1 MRLRRRRE
9 PLPDELLP
17 AWQAFL
23 DCAAV
28 IEGGRRTLLGTM
40 PVGRVEPTP
49 VGLGV
54 DAMTAALDDAREW
67 MDRWHIEPLEDDWRD
82 CDAAMRE
89 ARDNLAT
96 VREVAASTT
105 ELEELQEAVADVV
118 APLDAFADAE
128 QAWRRRWRIPR
139 HPRQPRGAV

>member
-1 MRLRRRRE
+1 MRLRRRRD
-9 PLPDELLP
+9 PLPEELLP

-54 DAMTAALDDAREW
+54 DAMAAALDDAREW
-67 MDRWHIEPLEDDWRD
+67 MDAWHIEALEDDWRE
-82 CDAAMRE
+82 CSEAMDE
-89 ARDNLAT
+89 ARTNLAD
-96 VREVAASTT
+96 VREVAAETT
-105 ELEELQEAVADVV
+105 ELEELQEAVGEVV

-128 QAWRRRWRIPR
+128 QAWRRRWRLPR
-139 HPRQPRGAV
+139 DR

>member
-1 MRLRRRRE
+1 MRLRRRRT
-9 PLPDELLP
+9 PLPEELLP

-54 DAMTAALDDAREW
+54 DAMAAALDDAEGW
-67 MDRWHIEPLEDDWRD
+67 MDTWHVEPLEDDWRA
-82 CDAAMRE
+82 CVEAMDE
-89 ARDNLAT
+89 ARDNLAA
-96 VREVAASTT
+96 VREVAAETT

-128 QAWRRRWRIPR
+128 QAWRRRWWIPR
-139 HPRQPRGAV
+139 DR

>member
-1 MRLRRRRE
+1 LRLRRRRD
-9 PLPDELLP
+9 PLPDDLVP

-54 DAMTAALDDAREW
+54 DAMAAALDDAAGW
-67 MDRWHIEPLEDDWRD
+67 MDDWRVDALHEDWED
-82 CDAAMRE
+82 CRAAMAE
-89 ARDNLAT
+89 AREHLDE
-96 VREVAASTT
+96 VRDVAVETD
-105 ELEELQEAVADVV
+105 ELEELQEAVGEVI

-128 QAWRRRWRIPR
+128 QTWRRTWRIPR
-139 HPRQPRGAV
+139 DR

>member
-1 MRLRRRRE
+1 MRLRRRRT
-9 PLPDELLP
+9 PLPEELLP

-54 DAMTAALDDAREW
+54 DAMAAALDDAREW
-67 MDRWHIEPLEDDWRD
+67 MDRWRIEPLEEDWRD
-82 CDAAMRE
+82 CTEAMDE
-89 ARDNLAT
+89 ARDNLAA
-96 VREVAASTT
+96 VREVAAETT
-105 ELEELQEAVADVV
+105 ELEELQEAVGEVV

-139 HPRQPRGAV
+139 DG

>member
-1 MRLRRRRE
+1 MPLRRRRD
-9 PLPDELLP
+9 PLPDDLLP
-17 AWQAFL
+17 AWQSFL

-40 PVGRVEPTP
+40 PVWRVEPTP

-54 DAMTAALDDAREW
+54 DAMAAALTDAEAW
-67 MDRWHIEPLEDDWRD
+67 MPDWRVDALADDWDD
-82 CDAAMRE
+82 CRAAMAE
-89 ARDNLAT
+89 ARDNLDT
-96 VREVAASTT
+96 VRHVAAETG

-128 QAWRRRWRIPR
+128 RTWRRTWRVPR
-139 HPRQPRGAV
+139 D

>member
-9 PLPDELLP
+9 PLPEDLLA
-17 AWQAFL
+17 AWQSFL

-49 VGLGV
+49 VGLGA
-54 DAMTAALDDAREW
+54 DAMAAALDDARGW
-67 MDRWHIEPLEDDWRD
+67 MDGWRIEPLEDDWRD
-82 CDAAMRE
+82 CDEAMRE
-89 ARDNLAT
+89 ARDNLTT
-96 VREVAASTT
+96 VREVAASTS
-105 ELEELQEAVADVV
+105 ELEELQEAVADVI

-128 QAWRRRWRIPR
+128 QAWRRRWRVPR
-139 HPRQPRGAV
+139 SV

>member
-1 MRLRRRRE
+1 MRWRTRRD
-9 PLPDELLP
+9 PLPEELLP

-54 DAMTAALDDAREW
+54 DAMAAALDDAEGW
-67 MDRWHIEPLEDDWRD
+67 MDGWRIEALADDWAD
-82 CDAAMRE
+82 CRE
-89 ARDNLAT
+89 AMTEARTNLGA
-96 VREVAASTT
+96 VRAVAAETD
-105 ELEELQEAVADVV
+105 ELEELQEAVGEVV

-128 QAWRRRWRIPR
+128 QTWRRTWRIPR
-139 HPRQPRGAV
+139 DT

>member
-1 MRLRRRRE
+1 MALRRRKE
-9 PLPDELLP
+9 PLPAEHVG

-54 DAMTAALDDAREW
+54 DAMATAMHDARGWMDAWQLPELDHDWRCCVAALDE
-67 MDRWHIEPLEDDWRD
+67 
-82 CDAAMRE
+82 AAGGL
-89 ARDNLAT
+89 DT
-96 VREVAASTT
+96 VREVAASTS
-105 ELEELQEAVADVV
+105 ELEELQGAVMDVI

-128 QAWRRRWRIPR
+128 RTWRRTWRIPR
-139 HPRQPRGAV
+139 ELG

>member
-1 MRLRRRRE
+1 MRLRRRRD
-9 PLPDELLP
+9 PLPDDLLP

-54 DAMTAALDDAREW
+54 DAMGAALEDAEGW
-67 MDRWHIEPLEDDWRD
+67 MDGWRIDPLLEDWQD
-82 CDAAMRE
+82 CHEAMDE
-89 ARDNLAT
+89 ARSNLDA
-96 VREVAASTT
+96 VRAVAAETD
-105 ELEELQEAVADVV
+105 ELEELQEAVGEVI

-128 QAWRRRWRIPR
+128 QTWRRTWRIPR
-139 HPRQPRGAV
+139 DR

>member
-1 MRLRRRRE
+1 V
-9 PLPDELLP
+9 P

-54 DAMTAALDDAREW
+54 DAMAAALDDAEGW
-67 MDRWHIEPLEDDWRD
+67 MDDWRVDGLEPDWDD
-82 CDAAMRE
+82 CRAAMAE
-89 ARDNLAT
+89 ARANLDD
-96 VREVAASTT
+96 VRAVAAETD
-105 ELEELQEAVADVV
+105 ELEELQEAVGEVV

-128 QAWRRRWRIPR
+128 RTWRRARRIPR
-139 HPRQPRGAV
+139 DR

>member
-1 MRLRRRRE
+1 MRLRRRRD
-9 PLPDELLP
+9 PLPEELLP
-17 AWQAFL
+17 AWHAFL

-54 DAMTAALDDAREW
+54 DAMATALGDAREW
-67 MDRWHIEPLEDDWRD
+67 MAAWRIEPLEDDWHA
-82 CDAAMRE
+82 CDEAMGE
-89 ARDNLAT
+89 ARDNLAV

-105 ELEELQEAVADVV
+105 ELEELQESVAEVV

-128 QAWRRRWRIPR
+128 QTWRRRWRLPR
-139 HPRQPRGAV
+139 DR

>member
-1 MRLRRRRE
+1 MRLRRRRD
-9 PLPDELLP
+9 PLPEELLP

-54 DAMTAALDDAREW
+54 DAMAAALDDARGW
-67 MDRWHIEPLEDDWRD
+67 MDGWRIEPLADDWRD
-82 CDAAMRE
+82 CDKAMRE
-89 ARDNLAT
+89 ARGNLAP
-96 VREVAASTT
+96 VREVAAATT

-128 QAWRRRWRIPR
+128 QAWRRRWRVPR
-139 HPRQPRGAV
+139 DR

>member
-1 MRLRRRRE
+1 MRLRRRRT
-9 PLPDELLP
+9 PLPEELLP

-40 PVGRVEPTP
+40 PVGRVAPTP

-54 DAMTAALDDAREW
+54 DAMAAALDDAQGW
-67 MDRWHIEPLEDDWRD
+67 MDAWRIEALEDDWRA
-82 CDAAMRE
+82 CSDAMDE
-89 ARDNLAT
+89 ARTNLAE
-96 VREVAASTT
+96 VREVAAATT
-105 ELEELQEAVADVV
+105 ELEELQEAVGEVV

-128 QAWRRRWRIPR
+128 QAWRREWRLPR
-139 HPRQPRGAV
+139 AR

>member
-1 MRLRRRRE
+1 MRWRTRRDS
-9 PLPDELLP
+9 LPDDLLP
-17 AWQAFL
+17 AWRAFL

-54 DAMTAALDDAREW
+54 DAMAAALDDAEGWMEDWHVDALEEDWVDCRE
-67 MDRWHIEPLEDDWRD
+67 
-82 CDAAMRE
+82 AMRE
-89 ARDNLAT
+89 ARSNLDE
-96 VREVAASTT
+96 VRAVAAETD
-105 ELEELQEAVADVV
+105 ELEELQEAVGEVV

-128 QAWRRRWRIPR
+128 QTWRRTWRIPR
-139 HPRQPRGAV
+139 DG

>member
-1 MRLRRRRE
+1 MRLRRRRD
-9 PLPDELLP
+9 PLPEDLLP

-54 DAMTAALDDAREW
+54 DAMTTALGDARAW
-67 MDRWHIEPLEDDWRD
+67 MDAWRIEPLQEDWQA
-82 CDAAMRE
+82 CDEAMRE
-89 ARDNLAT
+89 ARDNLAV

-105 ELEELQEAVADVV
+105 ELEELQESVAEVV

-128 QAWRRRWRIPR
+128 QTWRRRWRLPR
-139 HPRQPRGAV
+139 DR